1 MCSIDEWPKL
11 AKAPVCGR
19 VVFHADDLGL
29 NTATDAGILQAFTGG
44 LLTSTSVLANGPSAR
59 VALKRVGECSKQ
71 WCHGH
76 LDQSWRR
83 SVLGDRREPFDIGIH
98 LNLTQGRPLTEGRY
112 PSELLDDQG
121 RFPGVYRLFA
131 LLLGTRRKWKAELT
145 AELAAQIN
153 WAIDQNV
160 RPTHANGHQ
169 YIELLPYV
177 AEIIANLMPTF
188 SIEVVRLPI
197 ERRLYDTTLQSRR
210 ISAWGIA
217 HVKRTFA
224 FHFARH
230 VRACNLRHADG
241 FLGTVHA
248 GRITMAVLSRRL
260 NPTTTEPVIE
270 IGMHPGAA
278 SDNCG
283 RDRLT
288 DGWSDPLAVHRPSER
303 DVLCSDALIDLLMRR
318 RLGLGR
324 LSNLKSRC

>member
-1 MCSIDEWPKL
+1 MAESCRIAS
-11 AKAPVCGR
+11 CGR

-29 NTATDAGILQAFTGG
+29 NTATDEGIIQAFTGG

-59 VALKRVGECSKQ
+59 VALKLVDECSKQ
-71 WCHGH
+71 WCLGL
-76 LDQSWRR
+76 LDRPWRR
-83 SVLGDRREPFDIGIH
+83 SMLEDRREPFDIGIH

-131 LLLGTRRKWKAELT
+131 LLLGTRRKWKTELT

-153 WAIDQNV
+153 WMIDHNV

-169 YIELLPYV
+169 YVELLPYV
-177 AEIIANLMPTF
+177 SDIIANLLRTF
-188 SIEVVRLPI
+188 SIGVVRLPI
-197 ERRLYDTTLQSRR
+197 ERRLYATTLRGR
-210 ISAWGIA
+210 GVLAWGLA

-224 FHFARH
+224 MQFARN
-230 VRACNLRHADG
+230 VKTCNLQHADG
-241 FLGTVHA
+241 FFGTVHA
-248 GRITMAVLSRRL
+248 GRITTAVLSRRFS
-260 NPTTTEPVIE
+260 PTIIEPLIE

-283 RDRLT
+283 GDRIAN
-288 DGWSDPLAVHRPSER
+288 GWFDPLAVRRPAER
-303 DVLCSDALIDLLMRR
+303 DVLCSDALVDLLMSR

-324 LSNLKSRC
+324 LSSLKNDC

>member
-1 MCSIDEWPKL
+1 MAESRQSTS
-11 AKAPVCGR
+11 CGR

-29 NTATDAGILQAFTGG
+29 NSATDEGIIQAFTGG

-59 VALKRVGECSKQ
+59 VALKQVGECSKQ

-76 LDQSWRR
+76 LDSPWRR
-83 SVLGDRREPFDIGIH
+83 SMLDDSREPFDIGIH
-98 LNLTQGRPLTEGRY
+98 LNLTQGRPLTEDRY

-145 AELAAQIN
+145 TELAAQIN
-153 WAIDQNV
+153 WMIDHSV

-169 YIELLPYV
+169 YVELLPYV
-177 AEIIANLMPTF
+177 AEIIANLLPKF
-188 SIEVVRLPI
+188 SIRVVRLPV
-197 ERRLYDTTLQSRR
+197 ERRLYATTLLGRGV
-210 ISAWGIA
+210 SAWGLA

-224 FHFARH
+224 MQFTRH
-230 VRACNLRHADG
+230 VKACNLQHADG
-241 FLGTVHA
+241 FFGTVHA
-248 GRITMAVLSRRL
+248 GRITTAMLSRRL
-260 NPTTTEPVIE
+260 SPTVIEPVIE

-283 RDRLT
+283 EDRIT
-288 DGWSDPLAVHRPSER
+288 DGWSDPLAVQRPSER

-324 LSNLKSRC
+324 LSSLKNHC